1 MAVAALAAAPE
12 ARKAAERFWKGLL
25 DGLGKPALERT
36 RVYEDKRPFKRARG
50 KKTIHETY
58 HFPGV
63 HVERGGG
70 HRVESISI
78 PRWAALAVA
87 LGAGAS
93 LDPSA
98 VAKLKADL
106 GKLLPHSKAAQN
118 TNAALTW
125 VSPIYDITTGQL
137 PAGL

>member
-93 LDPSA
+93 LDA
-98 VAKLKADL
+98 AAYEKLTAGL
-106 GKLLPHSKAAQN
+106 RNLIPHSKTAQSG
-118 TNAALTW
+118 NAVLTW
-125 VSPIYDITTGQL
+125 LSPGYDVVTGQFPKL
-137 PAGL
+137 